1 MFIYIIQNKIN
12 NKIYVG
18 QTQQNPKKRFSD
30 HTKPY
35 TWKDQPNS
43 HLYRSMKKY
52 GKDNFTFTV
61 IQEFNNE
68 QDLNDAEE
76 FLIEFLG
83 ARNRDIGYNIMKGG
97 NNHKQ
102 SQKTKDKISK
112 SNIGQKRTDETKR
125 NINRGQT
132 GRKHSE
138 ETKQKMSGKIPW
150 NKNKPMSQETK
161 FKLSLSKKGKPSPN
175 KGKKTGKPSWNKGKS
190 MSQETKQK
198 LSLVLKGRTPPNKG
212 KKASEET
219 KRKLSESHIGQV
231 PWNKGKKTSEET
243 KQKISLAKT
252 GKFYTKKSKAT

>member
-1 MFIYIIQNKIN
+1 
-12 NKIYVG
+12 
-18 QTQQNPKKRFSD
+18 
-30 HTKPY
+30 
-35 TWKDQPNS
+35 
-43 HLYRSMKKY
+43 MKKY
-52 GKDNFTFTV
+52 GKDNFKFTV

-97 NNHKQ
+97 NNHKP

-125 NINRGQT
+125 NISRAQT

-138 ETKQKMSGKIPW
+138 ETKQKMSGKI
-150 NKNKPMSQETK
+150 
-161 FKLSLSKKGKPSPN
+161 
-175 KGKKTGKPSWNKGKS
+175 
-190 MSQETKQK
+190 
-198 LSLVLKGRTPPNKG
+198 
-212 KKASEET
+212 
-219 KRKLSESHIGQV
+219 